1 MKPSILK
8 EVSEENKLIPLP
20 TRFNF
25 VDDDDI
31 LILEDELNRI
41 RLIGDIDI
49 HQIATGVVCAVLG
62 KFSQIQNEIN
72 FSVFYILIKQ

>member
-62 KFSQIQNEIN
+62 KFIQVQNE
-72 FSVFYILIKQ
+72 VLYILIILKF